1 VWWAWVGLGK
11 PRNHFAKNDTSKFEK
26 QSFLTNVRESL
37 VLDLQK
43 QLVRDLLQEDVK
55 STEDMLE

>member
-1 VWWAWVGLGK
+1 MGLGK

-26 QSFLTNVRESL
+26 QSFLTNVRESP